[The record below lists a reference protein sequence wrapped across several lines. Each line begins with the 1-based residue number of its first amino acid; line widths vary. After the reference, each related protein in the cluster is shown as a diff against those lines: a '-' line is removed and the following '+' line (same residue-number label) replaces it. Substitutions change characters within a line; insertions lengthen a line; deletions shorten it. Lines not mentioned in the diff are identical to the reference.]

1 MSFVNELEQKIATL
15 LTEPV
20 SDIDLQETAL
30 QLKGL
35 PTVDAGVLLAQTPSN
50 SRQLVWDLLDESFQG
65 ELIAHIDPDL
75 IGDLFASRSA
85 EQIAHVIEKVAA
97 DDDLTDIIQQLP
109 DELSE
114 GVLHELG
121 TQDRARVKNLLVYPP
136 DTAGGLMD
144 TDIISVKPEAN
155 IDAVLRSLR
164 RHQKQPD
171 STDQIFVVDPK
182 GRYIGSLPLRT
193 ILVTD
198 PHTPVADCMEN
209 RFEPLTE
216 KQSTHDVA
224 QIFERYNLISMP
236 VLDVNGML
244 LGRITIDD
252 IVDVIIDEA
261 DHSMLGMAGLN
272 EEFDTFAPIFKT
284 ARRRALWLGAN
295 LATALIASFVI
306 NLFEDTI
313 EKVVALAILM
323 PIVASMGGVA
333 GSQSLTL
340 VIRSLAQGNLSSSN
354 SRYLL
359 KRELA
364 VSVLN
369 GLLWAMLIAIGVSL
383 IFQDQTLG
391 IIIALALI
399 INMAVAAIAGTVLP
413 QGLKNF
419 GIDPAIAGTV
429 ILTTITDVVG
439 FITFLGM
446 ATYFYA

>member
-1 MSFVNELEQKIATL
+1 VSFVNELEQKIAAI
-15 LTEPV
+15 LTEPI
-20 SDIDLQETAL
+20 SDTDLQETAV
-30 QLKGL
+30 QLRGL
-35 PTVDAGVLLAQTPSN
+35 PPIDAGVLLTQTPSN

-75 IGDLFASRSA
+75 ISDLFASRSA

-109 DELSE
+109 NELTE
-114 GVLHELG
+114 GVLDELG
-121 TQDRARVKNLLVYPP
+121 AQDRARVKNLLVYPP

-144 TDIISVKPEAN
+144 TDIISVKPETN
-155 IDAVLRSLR
+155 IDVVLRYLR
-164 RHQKQPD
+164 RHQKLPD
-171 STDQIFVVDPK
+171 STDQIFVVDPT
-182 GRYIGSLPLRT
+182 GRYIGCLPLRT

-198 PHTPVADCMEN
+198 PHTQVADCMEN

-216 KQSTHDVA
+216 KRSTQEVA

-236 VLDVNGML
+236 VLDANGIL

-295 LATALIASFVI
+295 LVTALIASFVI

-313 EKVVALAILM
+313 VKVVALAILM

-340 VIRSLAQGNLSSSN
+340 VIRSLAHGNLSPRN

-359 KRELA
+359 RRELA

-369 GLLWAMLIAIGVSL
+369 GLLWAILIAIGVSL
-383 IFQDQTLG
+383 IFQDHTLG
-391 IIIALALI
+391 VIIALALI
-399 INMAVAAIAGTVLP
+399 INMAVAALAGTVLP
-413 QGLKNF
+413 QGLKSL

-429 ILTTITDVVG
+429 VLTTITDVVG
-439 FITFLGM
+439 FIAFLGM